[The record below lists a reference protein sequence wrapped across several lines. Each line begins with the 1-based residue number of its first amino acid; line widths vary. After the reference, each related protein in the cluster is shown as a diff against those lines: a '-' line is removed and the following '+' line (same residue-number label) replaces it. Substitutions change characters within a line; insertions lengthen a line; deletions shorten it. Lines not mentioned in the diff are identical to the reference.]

1 MQRGQRHAQQAIL
14 TDEHRSFT
22 ARFRDLS
29 KDAKCLLIRMVN
41 RRGAIFD
48 RALFKYPEITDLETA
63 ARDLIECG
71 QARGLRA
78 EDYSAFVLCLP
89 KTTLLDGARAAGF
102 GRDVRTS
109 WSKPAL
115 ANFFVAAI
123 QFDLAAK
130 HCGAGG
136 FIALDNTRPI
146 EFLLYLYF
154 GKTADDLKNFALRD
168 LGVLRTNRETSFS
181 ARFADADE
189 AHACFHYS
197 QVLDRIEVRSA
208 DIYQRA
214 ALAILDGPPRTTEY
228 AADLAG
234 RAACQVGQFF

>member
-123 QFDLAAK
+123 PFDLAAK

-168 LGVLRTNRETSFS
+168 LGVLRTNKETSFS
-181 ARFADADE
+181 ARFADANE
-189 AHACFHYS
+189 AHACF
-197 QVLDRIEVRSA
+197 
-208 DIYQRA
+208 
-214 ALAILDGPPRTTEY
+214 
-228 AADLAG
+228 
-234 RAACQVGQFF
+234 